1 MKTLSRGQ
9 KIRLA
14 ELSSSTQLQVRLE
27 CKAGALGFDF
37 SCFGLDENGK
47 LSDDRYFVFYNQKQ
61 SPGNEL
67 KLLSFDASSANF
79 SLDAARLPMSVRRL
93 VFVATVDGAGDMSQ
107 LKAGRFVLS
116 DASGEIGEFSFA
128 GSDFASE
135 KAVMVA
141 EIYFKGEWRVAAN
154 GQGFKEGLSAV
165 LRHFGGQE
173 IEQSATQA
181 SQVKV
186 AKVPLPPIIEAPAK
200 VNDIPPV
207 APPKKVTLQK
217 ADSKFKIDL
226 SKGKQAGEIVATA
239 QWIDNGDNRSDNDD
253 LDLRA
258 GILFPDGRMSIVT
271 CKSRGSLQ
279 KAPFIVHDGDVKQ
292 ASRNAPGQET
302 IRVNPQ
308 IAEKS
313 GGKVAIVFS
322 IYSAVANGVVSIASL
337 KPQIKL
343 QWGTQ
348 IVECNLDFSKSA
360 SAKLPMVYT
369 YVIGIAIIGDG
380 QIEISPGGQVSKP
393 ISEAT
398 PWLEWDEKGGVK
410 VSMNGPMVV
419 KGAII
424 NGFGKR
430 KYV

>member
-27 CKAGALGFDF
+27 CKAGAMGFDF

-173 IEQSATQA
+173 IDDDAPQNSELKPKS
-181 SQVKV
+181 
-186 AKVPLPPIIEAPAK
+186 APAPAS
-200 VNDIPPV
+200 VPTPV
-207 APPKKVTLQK
+207 
-217 ADSKFKIDL
+217 
-226 SKGKQAGEIVATA
+226 
-239 QWIDNGDNRSDNDD
+239 
-253 LDLRA
+253 
-258 GILFPDGRMSIVT
+258 
-271 CKSRGSLQ
+271 
-279 KAPFIVHDGDVKQ
+279 
-292 ASRNAPGQET
+292 
-302 IRVNPQ
+302 
-308 IAEKS
+308 
-313 GGKVAIVFS
+313 
-322 IYSAVANGVVSIASL
+322 
-337 KPQIKL
+337 
-343 QWGTQ
+343 
-348 IVECNLDFSKSA
+348 
-360 SAKLPMVYT
+360 
-369 YVIGIAIIGDG
+369 
-380 QIEISPGGQVSKP
+380 
-393 ISEAT
+393 
-398 PWLEWDEKGGVK
+398 VK
-410 VSMNGPMVV
+410 VSAPPQPPVVAQSAPQGKVNLQKNQTVSLSKMAPSGLKRIKLGLGWDPAARGRSVDLDGSCIAFDSQKKVIETVWFGHLKSRDGTIQHSGDNLTGRGEGDDETISIELERLPPNISTLVFTINSFTGQKFSALKNAFCRVVDQDSRKELARYDLGQAGNVTGMIMAKITRENGEWNMTAIGEPAGGITVHFLV
-419 KGAII
+419 KAVKKII
-424 NGFGKR
+424 
-430 KYV
+430 